1 MSPAPHG
8 DWARAPSFLHLK
20 NFTKALE
27 SQKRRNQ
34 IFSGQSPQRDWRYP
48 EVPGGVSNPS
58 RFTEDLAMR
67 NEFDFAPFYRSSI
80 GFDRVLNLLNNS
92 QRLQAVDAWPPY
104 DIVKS
109 GDNDYL
115 ITMAVAGF
123 AEADLD
129 ITQERNVLVVKG
141 RKEDASEGEYLHRG
155 IAGRSF
161 ERKFELAD
169 HVRVEQAYLKN
180 GLLNVELRREIPEAM
195 KPRKIAIGN
204 STETQA
210 PLQIAAE
217 KKVA

>member
-1 MSPAPHG
+1 
-8 DWARAPSFLHLK
+8 
-20 NFTKALE
+20 
-27 SQKRRNQ
+27 
-34 IFSGQSPQRDWRYP
+34 
-48 EVPGGVSNPS
+48 
-58 RFTEDLAMR
+58 MR

-169 HVRVEQAYLKN
+169 HVRVEQASLKN